1 MYRSRQLL
9 FAACAAFA
17 FVACQPAR
25 ADAPTKPREAPP
37 DPTAEAQRINA
48 RVSAWRYKLATFQFD
63 QMTRRMNDLLK
74 PAG

>member
-1 MYRSRQLL
+1 LGS
-9 FAACAAFA
+9 
-17 FVACQPAR
+17 AR
-25 ADAPTKPREAPP
+25 GASGFDAGAKPADADAKP

-48 RVSAWRYKLATFQFD
+48 RVSAWRYKLATFQYE